1 MLTVRC
7 LAMGFASAVSKFG
20 AVIRS
25 LLALFI
31 TAVVQRTG
39 WRQILSNLAISKLPV
54 PLEGGDIN
62 LYLWVFIQGGHAV
75 LRLDGEEEQGHHDQ
89 DRDDGQ
95 HQLQRNVVPG
105 LSGEFTLTI
114 LLGALC
120 GVPKQRPQHKAP
132 HDCANNPGSNP
143 DPHPEIAHRG
153 SLWGDAF
160 RPAHAQKVTNWAA
173 GCGDITASKREA
185 ASAEYACEGR
195 VAHETTLVSLFH
207 VCLPSCP
214 HKLFL
219 TSQRIAF

>member
-7 LAMGFASAVSKFG
+7 LAMGFASTVSKFG

-62 LYLWVFIQGGHAV
+62 LHLRVFIQGGHAV

-105 LSGEFTLTI
+105 LSGEFTFTV

-120 GVPKQRPQHKAP
+120 GVPKRDHSMRPHMIAP
-132 HDCANNPGSNP
+132 IIQAATQTHTQKLP
-143 DPHPEIAHRG
+143 IA
-153 SLWGDAF
+153 
-160 RPAHAQKVTNWAA
+160 V
-173 GCGDITASKREA
+173 AS
-185 ASAEYACEGR
+185 G
-195 VAHETTLVSLFH
+195 VM
-207 VCLPSCP
+207 PSGQP
-214 HKLFL
+214 MRKK
-219 TSQRIAF
+219 